1 MKIALSGARGL
12 VGSGLVRHLRQEGME
27 IYPLVRRRAA
37 GESAEIFWDPV
48 AGEIEADRLEGMDA
62 VIHLAGENLAGLWT
76 AGKKRRIITSRVEGT
91 RLLSEA
97 LAGLKNPPRLLLC
110 ASAVGFYGS
119 RGDAVVDEDTPQ
131 GQGFLADLCR
141 AWEAAADPA
150 RMAGIRVVHSRFG
163 LILDPAGG
171 ALGPLLP
178 LLRLGLGGPLGSGR
192 QYWSWVAMQDVH
204 RALAFILRQETLAG
218 AVNITAPAPVTNREF
233 IRAAARQLHRP
244 AFVPAPAFA
253 LRLLLGQM
261 ADEMLLSSARV
272 APKKLLEAGFSF
284 TYPELT
290 SALAAI
296 LG

>member
-1 MKIALSGARGL
+1 MKIVLSGASGL
-12 VGSGLVRHLRQEGME
+12 VGSGLVRHLQQDGAE
-27 IYPLVRRRAA
+27 IHPLVRRRTAA
-37 GESAEIFWDPV
+37 GSTGIYWDPS
-48 AGEIEADRLEGMDA
+48 AGEIEADRLEGMEA

-76 AGKKRRIITSRVEGT
+76 AGKKRRISTSRVEGT

-119 RGDAVVDEDTPQ
+119 RGDMVVDEDSPQ
-131 GQGFLADLCR
+131 GEGFLAELCR

-150 RMAGIRVVHSRFG
+150 RQAGIRVVHSRFG

-178 LLRLGLGGPLGSGR
+178 LLRLGLGGPLGNGR

-204 RALAFILRQETLAG
+204 RALAFILHQESISG

-244 AFVPAPAFA
+244 AFLPAPAFA

-261 ADEMLLSSARV
+261 ADEMLLSSSRV
-272 APKKLLEAGFSF
+272 APQKLLQAGFSF
-284 TYPELT
+284 TYPELKA
-290 SALAAI
+290 ALAAI